1 MLRTSLI
8 QSSLSSFSALVL
20 LVKKHDSSWQ
30 FYMDYCALNSVTV
43 KDKFPIPIVEE
54 LLDELHGMTF
64 FTKIDLWSGYHRVQI
79 ATNDIDKSTF
89 CMQEGLFEF
98 LMMSFGL
105 TNVSVTFQAMM
116 NNILRPFLRRF
127 VLVFFDDILILRHV
141 HLVLSK
147 LQEHCLFIKKS
158 KCAFGASS
166 VAYLSHTILAKGVT
180 MDEDK
185 IRTVLESWFHAGQG
199 GGCLP

>member
-1 MLRTSLI
+1 
-8 QSSLSSFSALVL
+8 
-20 LVKKHDSSWQ
+20 
-30 FYMDYCALNSVTV
+30 
-43 KDKFPIPIVEE
+43 
-54 LLDELHGMTF
+54 
-64 FTKIDLWSGYHRVQI
+64 VQI
-79 ATNDIDKSTF
+79 ATNDIDKTTF
-89 CMQEGLFEF
+89 CTQEGLFELF
-98 LMMSFGL
+98 MMSFGL

-116 NNILRPFLRRF
+116 NNILRPFLKRF
-127 VLVFFDDILILRHV
+127 VLVFFDDILIFSSSWVEHLWHV

-158 KCAFGASS
+158 KCAFGTSS

-199 GGCLP
+199 GGCLPQLRWLLSPLHQGVRCYSRAPHQAPTKRRFHVVVGGGAHVHHPATRLDASSGATVVGVRRCLHRGM